1 MSTIAIDPDV
11 KESLKEFKITENE
24 SYNSIIKRLI
34 VEVKEK
40 REYKPMFPK
49 EESIGRRE
57 SHVKDFDAW
66 LDKKLVE
73 DKEILDALGRK

>member
-11 KESLKEFKITENE
+11 KDLLKEFKITENE

-40 REYKPMFPK
+40 REYKPMFSK
-49 EESIGRRE
+49 EENTRRRE

>member
-34 VEVKEK
+34 VEVKDI
-40 REYKPMFPK
+40 REYKPMFSK
-49 EESIGRRE
+49 EENTGRRE

>member
-11 KESLKEFKITENE
+11 KESLKELKITENE
-24 SYNSIIKRLI
+24 SYNSIIKRLV

-40 REYKPMFPK
+40 KEYKPMFPK
-49 EESIGRRE
+49 EENTGRRE
-57 SHVKDFDAW
+57 SHIKDFDAW
-66 LDKKLVE
+66 LDRKLIE

>member
-1 MSTIAIDPDV
+1 MSTIALDPDV
-11 KESLKEFKITENE
+11 KKSLKEFKITENE

-40 REYKPMFPK
+40 KEYIPMFPK
-49 EESIGRRE
+49 ENTRRRE

-66 LDKKLVE
+66 LDRKLIE

>member
-1 MSTIAIDPDV
+1 MSTIALDPDV
-11 KESLKEFKITENE
+11 KKSLKEFKITENE

-40 REYKPMFPK
+40 REYKPMFLK
-49 EESIGRRE
+49 EENTRRGE
-57 SHVKDFDAW
+57 THVKDFNEW
-66 LDKKLVE
+66 LDRKLIE